1 MSAITAVHAI
11 QRHNPPLEYSKK
23 AIREHL
29 QHHATNGP
37 AHVQIQATKAL
48 ARMIGL
54 YEDAKQGINH
64 AVDQVKDKA
73 KDGGLNLAERVAGLM
88 NGTIKA
94 TPEEIKASK
103 LCQNPFADEDDEPS
117 SAEEQDDPP

>member
-1 MSAITAVHAI
+1 MSAITAANAV
-11 QRHNPPLEYSKK
+11 QRSNPPLEYKRT

-29 QHHATNGP
+29 QFHATNGP

-54 YEDAKQGINH
+54 YDDAKSGINH
-64 AVDQVKDKA
+64 TVDQA
-73 KDGGLNLAERVAGLM
+73 KERARDGALSISQRVAGLM

-94 TPEEIKASK
+94 TPEEIAASTLYNK
-103 LCQNPFADEDDEPS
+103 PGSEEDDEAS
-117 SAEEQDDPP
+117 SAQDDDDVP

>member
-11 QRHNPPLEYSKK
+11 QRPNPPLEYNKK

-37 AHVQIQATKAL
+37 AYVQIQATNAL

-54 YEDAKQGINH
+54 YEDAKQGLGE
-64 AVDQVKDKA
+64 VLDQAKDKA
-73 KDGGLNLAERVAGLM
+73 KEGGLNFAERVAGLM

-94 TPEEIKASK
+94 TPEEIKASR
-103 LCQNPFADEDDEPS
+103 LCQDPFAEEEDEEAASKDDDEVP
-117 SAEEQDDPP
+117 

>member
-1 MSAITAVHAI
+1 MSAITAAAAI
-11 QRHNPPLEYSKK
+11 QRSNPPLEYSKK

-37 AHVQIQATKAL
+37 AYVQIQATNAL

-54 YEDAKQGINH
+54 YEDAKQGLGE
-64 AVDQVKDKA
+64 AVDQAKDKA
-73 KDGGLNLAERVAGLM
+73 KEGGLNFAERVAGLM

-94 TPEEIKASK
+94 TPEEIKASR
-103 LCQNPFADEDDEPS
+103 LCQDPFAEEEDEDH
-117 SAEEQDDPP
+117 ATEEDDDPL

>member
-11 QRHNPPLEYSKK
+11 QRSNPPLEYNKK

-54 YEDAKQGINH
+54 YEDAKQGINQ
-64 AVDQVKDKA
+64 AVDQA
-73 KDGGLNLAERVAGLM
+73 KDAGTNLAARVTGLM
-88 NGTIKA
+88 NGTLKPTEKELA
-94 TPEEIKASK
+94 HFK
-103 LCQNPFADEDDEPS
+103 LDKPLDEDEEAANKDDDEVP
-117 SAEEQDDPP
+117 

>member
-1 MSAITAVHAI
+1 MSAITAAAAI
-11 QRHNPPLEYSKK
+11 NRPNPPLEYSKK

-37 AHVQIQATKAL
+37 AYVQIQATNAL

-54 YEDAKQGINH
+54 FEDAKQGLGEV
-64 AVDQVKDKA
+64 VDQAKDKA
-73 KDGGLNLAERVAGLM
+73 KEGGLNFAERVAGLM

-94 TPEEIKASK
+94 TPEEIKASR
-103 LCQNPFADEDDEPS
+103 LCQDPFAEEEDEDH
-117 SAEEQDDPP
+117 ATEEDDDPL